1 MGETCRGLVKSGFC
15 AFWGGELVGNGVFL
29 FSPWE
34 DWEFIWG
41 GGVCIYILCVE
52 CFVLKNI

>member
-15 AFWGGELVGNGVFL
+15 AFWGGELVGNGIFL

-41 GGVCIYILCVE
+41 GGVCIYILCVLS
-52 CFVLKNI
+52 VLF